1 MAVAVFPSSNDTS
14 ENVLWFKIASN
25 LYGWATDNGI
35 TGLNPPYVG
44 EQAFSLKKKAS
55 YYAAALEEVLV

>member
-1 MAVAVFPSSNDTS
+1 MPAALYPSSNDTS
-14 ENVLWFKIASN
+14 ENVLWYKIAYD
-25 LYGWATDNGI
+25 LYIWAGDNGI

-44 EQAFSLKKKAS
+44 EQAFSLKKKAA

>member
-1 MAVAVFPSSNDTS
+1 MPAALYPSVNDTS
-14 ENVLWFKIASN
+14 ENVLWYKIAYD
-25 LYGWATDNGI
+25 LFIWAQDNGI

-44 EQAFSLKKKAS
+44 EQAFSLKKKAA